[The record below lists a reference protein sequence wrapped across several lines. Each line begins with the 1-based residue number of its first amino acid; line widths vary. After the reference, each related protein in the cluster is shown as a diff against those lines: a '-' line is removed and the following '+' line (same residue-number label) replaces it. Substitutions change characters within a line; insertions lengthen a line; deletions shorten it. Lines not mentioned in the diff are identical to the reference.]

1 MLNRFCH
8 SVTSSLL
15 RPWLPHEST
24 MLIFRLWLFFTLF
37 SLLPHPTWGQAVT
50 LSEIEELDK
59 RFQNVSS
66 HYYKLL
72 AQQNGQYNISRFDQ
86 LSQLDRTIRALDEKN
101 QHIKMIALITNN
113 LALIENNTDIPS
125 ITYFIALLLEH
136 NEWNSAT
143 ALFKT
148 IQQNSNKII
157 ISNAQYA
164 FAKYYFKRQKWKQTL
179 DYLEDILADIVTNDA
194 HYALLIKGISL
205 QKLKKH
211 RAAIKVYESI
221 PNTSKYYAYA
231 TLNKAV
237 AYIRQDWWTDAHLA
251 INEILQ
257 QHREKVS
264 NEMANRLFVVLGY
277 SLMRKEY
284 YRNARD
290 TFRHINLDSQY
301 ANRALLG
308 LALTAANQND
318 FIGAINAANILN
330 AKTSSDLPSEESYLI
345 LPYIY
350 SKFDQPLTASAR
362 FEVAIEHYT
371 QRIEEIKN
379 LLLNISNNLSATTRI
394 VANNNMLSI
403 NGYTLDFTDL
413 YPKYF
418 LDNYTALEKLTNNA
432 NDQKISGGLNKLYS
446 DYQTTLI
453 NMTHELLNQR
463 INYLNSYIDQSRF
476 GLARVYDNSIAE

>member
-8 SVTSSLL
+8 PVPGSLL
-15 RPWLPHEST
+15 RLSLSHEST
-24 MLIFRLWLFFTLF
+24 ILIFGLWLFFALLLF
-37 SLLPHPTWGQAVT
+37 LTRPAWGQTIA

-72 AQQNGQYNISRFDQ
+72 AQQNGQYKISRFDQ
-86 LSQLDRTIRALDEKN
+86 LSQLDRTIRELEEKN
-101 QHIKMIALITNN
+101 QHIEMMALITNN

-179 DYLEDILADIVTNDA
+179 DYLEGILTDIVTNDA

-290 TFRHINLDSQY
+290 TFRHVNLDSQY
-301 ANRALLG
+301 ANRALL
-308 LALTAANQND
+308 
-318 FIGAINAANILN
+318 
-330 AKTSSDLPSEESYLI
+330 
-345 LPYIY
+345 
-350 SKFDQPLTASAR
+350 
-362 FEVAIEHYT
+362 
-371 QRIEEIKN
+371 
-379 LLLNISNNLSATTRI
+379 
-394 VANNNMLSI
+394 
-403 NGYTLDFTDL
+403 
-413 YPKYF
+413 
-418 LDNYTALEKLTNNA
+418 
-432 NDQKISGGLNKLYS
+432 
-446 DYQTTLI
+446 
-453 NMTHELLNQR
+453 
-463 INYLNSYIDQSRF
+463 
-476 GLARVYDNSIAE
+476 